1 MLHSLLFLFVKLKL
15 YQGKFKRKQILP
27 VSLSVTE
34 AFKVIEL
41 MYSDPDIP
49 SSFNWISNALQPL
62 CCDSFLTFLNGT
74 IW

>member
-49 SSFNWISNALQPL
+49 SSFN
-62 CCDSFLTFLNGT
+62 
-74 IW
+74 